1 MENQKDFNAE
11 FTKQLKKTAFPK
23 EQVIDAVIEH
33 SFAMF
38 NAKSLHELNINA
50 TDYDE
55 VLTAISKDEL
65 SLYEMSHLLN
75 NLPGMSPKD
84 LGITINEYTALMLQV
99 DEMGKRWKEIMK
111 PIQQKL
117 MNEMNRIA
125 AQEEAKAL
133 KQNSKNVNP
142 NLRKA

>member
-11 FTKQLKKTAFPK
+11 FTKQLRKTAFPR

-99 DEMGKRWKEIMK
+99 DEMGKRWNETMK
-111 PIQQKL
+111 PIQQQL

-133 KQNSKNVNP
+133 KQNGKNVNP
-142 NLRKA
+142 NLRRS

>member
-11 FTKQLKKTAFPK
+11 FTKQLRKTAFPR

-65 SLYEMSHLLN
+65 SLYEMSHILN

-99 DEMGKRWKEIMK
+99 EEMGKRWKEIMK

-125 AQEEAKAL
+125 AEEEAKAA
-133 KQNSKNVNP
+133 KQNGKNVNP
-142 NLRKA
+142 NLRRS

>member
-11 FTKQLKKTAFPK
+11 FTKQLRKTAFPR

-99 DEMGKRWKEIMK
+99 DEMGKRWKETMK
-111 PIQQKL
+111 PIQQQL

-125 AQEEAKAL
+125 AEEEAKAA
-133 KQNSKNVNP
+133 KQNGKNVNP
-142 NLRKA
+142 NLRRS

>member
-38 NAKSLHELNINA
+38 NAKSLHELNIDA
-50 TDYDE
+50 GDYNE
-55 VLTAISKDEL
+55 VLLAISNDEL
-65 SLYEMSHLLN
+65 SLYEMSHILN

-99 DEMGKRWKEIMK
+99 EEMGKRWKEIMK

-125 AQEEAKAL
+125 AEEEAKAA
-133 KQNSKNVNP
+133 KQNGKNVNP
-142 NLRKA
+142 NLRRS

>member
-11 FTKQLKKTAFPK
+11 FKKQLKKTAFPK

-38 NAKSLHELNINA
+38 NAKSLHELNIDA
-50 TDYDE
+50 GDYNE
-55 VLTAISKDEL
+55 VLVAISNDEL
-65 SLYEMSHLLN
+65 SLYEMSHILN

-99 DEMGKRWKEIMK
+99 EEMGKRWKEIMK

-125 AQEEAKAL
+125 AEEEAKAA
-133 KQNSKNVNP
+133 KRNGKNVNP
-142 NLRKA
+142 NLRKS